1 MIRISAC
8 IQSTALVTIWWTPW
22 NAETKAAFTALIQE
36 NLPITFL
43 IDSDVIYVND
53 RLATHYGLP
62 PVVGS
67 AIRGTSVPASSPYGG
82 FLTQA
87 AVSKV
92 TSNGTTTSPVIRG
105 AWVMDRLLG
114 DPPPPPPPSIPAVE
128 PDIRGAKTMREILAL
143 HSRSPSCS
151 GCHARFDPIGM
162 ALENFDVMG
171 SWRQYYRGL
180 EEGILVTGIDRAG
193 HDYSYRVAEPV
204 DPSGTLL
211 DGKEFRDV
219 HQLKSL
225 LIQNPRQLA
234 RNLLERFAVYAIG
247 TPVRFSDRREIGRD
261 PRPMCTWRVI
271 ASVIS
276 YGGSS

>member
-1 MIRISAC
+1 
-8 IQSTALVTIWWTPW
+8 
-22 NAETKAAFTALIQE
+22 
-36 NLPITFL
+36 
-43 IDSDVIYVND
+43 
-53 RLATHYGLP
+53 
-62 PVVGS
+62 
-67 AIRGTSVPASSPYGG
+67 
-82 FLTQA
+82 
-87 AVSKV
+87 
-92 TSNGTTTSPVIRG
+92 
-105 AWVMDRLLG
+105 MDRLLG

-193 HDYSYRVAEPV
+193 HDYTYRVAEPV
-204 DPSGTLL
+204 DPSGKLL
-211 DGKEFRDV
+211 DGREFRDV

-247 TPVRFSDRREIGRD
+247 TPVRFSDRREIDEILDRCAPGGYRVRD
-261 PRPMCTWRVI
+261 LVRGLILSRIFLGPAGTDKEER
-271 ASVIS
+271 S
-276 YGGSS
+276 